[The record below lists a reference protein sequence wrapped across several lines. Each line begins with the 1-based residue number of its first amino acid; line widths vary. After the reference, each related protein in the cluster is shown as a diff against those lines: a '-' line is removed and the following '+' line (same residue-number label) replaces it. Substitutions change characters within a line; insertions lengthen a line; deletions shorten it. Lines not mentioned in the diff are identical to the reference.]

1 MEVNPHLQDDKDL
14 LRQREKII
22 PLKKKKKVTCER
34 HRYTKGITNLEQ
46 ERTLN

>member
-22 PLKKKKKVTCER
+22 PLKKK
-34 HRYTKGITNLEQ
+34 NDM
-46 ERTLN
+46 